1 ESWNQYI
8 PPLLTLLD
16 EGNTEIRARG
26 LEILATFLP
35 KFGTKL
41 LNQTGLGDVFEDAV
55 MPTLLFL
62 PNLTPIDESIRLQ
75 KPAYKALYTLA
86 DTRYPQENGKT
97 PDQKMKFYFKIMRH
111 GILQAYAHS
120 HEHPRIVEVL
130 LNQIQTLVAR
140 MQIHAVK
147 QLKDLIPIFSSVLT
161 DPFGVSV
168 PSLLLSATKALQIT
182 ILNCWPRISEKTH
195 RIEVIK
201 AIALCWNTVNEKSN
215 DNVDE
220 TEDRIKELDE
230 VKNGLKLSGRLLVK
244 AVEGRFDIKAELQP
258 LLRADPTLVSVF
270 EVEIRPENSE

>member
-1 ESWNQYI
+1 
-8 PPLLTLLD
+8 
-16 EGNTEIRARG
+16 
-26 LEILATFLP
+26 
-35 KFGTKL
+35 
-41 LNQTGLGDVFEDAV
+41 

-147 QLKDLIPIFSSVLT
+147 QLKVSREVLETLLNSLQKKPAGLTIFFQDLIPIFSSVLT